1 MNRILKS
8 LSVLSLL
15 LLMSL
20 TLTGIASADVIKGI
34 GWIHAEGAGT
44 ARLQMSGNIDI
55 EGHGVGAVYIYG
67 AETMRAEGQ
76 GKRID
81 LPGGGVLYRGFQGKI
96 EATGSKMN
104 IRIIGG
110 KIDFTAHG
118 KGRVALRG
126 RGTYQTGNGGSGDWQ
141 PDGLTLE
148 VVEE

>member
-55 EGHGVGAVYIYG
+55 EGHGVGAVWRWDRSP
-67 AETMRAEGQ
+67 EPLR
-76 GKRID
+76 RRSRRR
-81 LPGGGVLYRGFQGKI
+81 PRS
-96 EATGSKMN
+96 GS
-104 IRIIGG
+104 R
-110 KIDFTAHG
+110 
-118 KGRVALRG
+118 
-126 RGTYQTGNGGSGDWQ
+126 S
-141 PDGLTLE
+141 P
-148 VVEE
+148 